1 MLFILRGVRLLA
13 HRRNLAEA
21 GLLLRLTELR
31 MLHRRLE
38 RRARLFCL
46 RLLALWSLC
55 GLFRLRSLCG
65 LLRLRLLHRLFA
77 LRCLCRLFRLRL
89 LHRLL
94 ALRSLCRLFRLR
106 LLHRLLALRSLCRLL
121 VLRCG
126 VPGFGGRLFVILIAA
141 VQRCFVVHVEV
152 VHDTDLLLLF
162 AGTFRSLC

>member
-1 MLFILRGVRLLA
+1 MLFILRGVWLLT

-46 RLLALWSLC
+46 RLLAL
-55 GLFRLRSLCG
+55 RSLCG
-65 LLRLRLLHRLFA
+65 LLVLRCLCGLFA
-77 LRCLCRLFRLRL
+77 LRC
-89 LHRLL
+89 
-94 ALRSLCRLFRLR
+94 LCRLFRLR

-126 VPGFGGRLFVILIAA
+126 VPGFGGRLLVILIAA

>member
-46 RLLALWSLC
+46 RL
-55 GLFRLRSLCG
+55 
-65 LLRLRLLHRLFA
+65 FA

-94 ALRSLCRLFRLR
+94 ALRSLCG
-106 LLHRLLALRSLCRLL
+106 LL

>member
-1 MLFILRGVRLLA
+1 MLFILRGVRLLT

-21 GLLLRLTELR
+21 GLLLRLMELR

-46 RLLALWSLC
+46 RLLV
-55 GLFRLRSLCG
+55 
-65 LLRLRLLHRLFA
+65 

-94 ALRSLCRLFRLR
+94 ALRSLCG
-106 LLHRLLALRSLCRLL
+106 LLALRCLCRLL

>member
-1 MLFILRGVRLLA
+1 MRLLA

-46 RLLALWSLC
+46 RLLAL
-55 GLFRLRSLCG
+55 
-65 LLRLRLLHRLFA
+65 
-77 LRCLCRLFRLRL
+77 RC
-89 LHRLL
+89 
-94 ALRSLCRLFRLR
+94 LCRLFRLR

-126 VPGFGGRLFVILIAA
+126 VPGFGGRLLVILIAA

>member
-46 RLLALWSLC
+46 RLLAL
-55 GLFRLRSLCG
+55 
-65 LLRLRLLHRLFA
+65 
-77 LRCLCRLFRLRL
+77 RCLCRLFRLRL

-94 ALRSLCRLFRLR
+94 ALRSLCG
-106 LLHRLLALRSLCRLL
+106 LLALRCLCGLF

-126 VPGFGGRLFVILIAA
+126 VLGCGGRLFVILIAA

>member
-1 MLFILRGVRLLA
+1 MLFILRGVRLLT

-46 RLLALWSLC
+46 RLLALRC
-55 GLFRLRSLCG
+55 LCG
-65 LLRLRLLHRLFA
+65 LLA

-94 ALRSLCRLFRLR
+94 ALRSLCG
-106 LLHRLLALRSLCRLL
+106 LL

>member
-1 MLFILRGVRLLA
+1 
-13 HRRNLAEA
+13 
-21 GLLLRLTELR
+21 

-46 RLLALWSLC
+46 RLLAL
-55 GLFRLRSLCG
+55 
-65 LLRLRLLHRLFA
+65 
-77 LRCLCRLFRLRL
+77 RCLCRLFCL
-89 LHRLL
+89 
-94 ALRSLCRLFRLR
+94 RLR

>member
-46 RLLALWSLC
+46 RLLAL
-55 GLFRLRSLCG
+55 
-65 LLRLRLLHRLFA
+65 
-77 LRCLCRLFRLRL
+77 RCLCRLFRLRL

-94 ALRSLCRLFRLR
+94 ALRSLCGLFCLR
-106 LLHRLLALRSLCRLL
+106 LLHRLLTLRSLYGLL

>member
-21 GLLLRLTELR
+21 GLLLRLMELR

-46 RLLALWSLC
+46 RLLAL
-55 GLFRLRSLCG
+55 
-65 LLRLRLLHRLFA
+65 
-77 LRCLCRLFRLRL
+77 RCLCRLFRLRL

-94 ALRSLCRLFRLR
+94 ALRCLCGLF
-106 LLHRLLALRSLCRLL
+106 

>member
-46 RLLALWSLC
+46 RLLAL
-55 GLFRLRSLCG
+55 
-65 LLRLRLLHRLFA
+65 
-77 LRCLCRLFRLRL
+77 RCLCRLFRLRL

-94 ALRSLCRLFRLR
+94 VLRSLCG
-106 LLHRLLALRSLCRLL
+106 LL

>member
-1 MLFILRGVRLLA
+1 MLFILRGMRLLA

-46 RLLALWSLC
+46 RLLAL
-55 GLFRLRSLCG
+55 
-65 LLRLRLLHRLFA
+65 
-77 LRCLCRLFRLRL
+77 RCLCRLFRLRL

-94 ALRSLCRLFRLR
+94 ALRCLCGLFRLRLLHRLLALRCLCGLLCLR

-162 AGTFRSLC
+162 AGPFRSLC

>member
-46 RLLALWSLC
+46 RLLAL
-55 GLFRLRSLCG
+55 
-65 LLRLRLLHRLFA
+65 
-77 LRCLCRLFRLRL
+77 RCLCRLFRLRL

-94 ALRSLCRLFRLR
+94 ALRSLCG
-106 LLHRLLALRSLCRLL
+106 LLA
-121 VLRCG
+121 LRCG

>member
-13 HRRNLAEA
+13 HRRNLTEA

-46 RLLALWSLC
+46 RLLAL
-55 GLFRLRSLCG
+55 
-65 LLRLRLLHRLFA
+65 
-77 LRCLCRLFRLRL
+77 
-89 LHRLL
+89 
-94 ALRSLCRLFRLR
+94 RSLCRLFRLR
-106 LLHRLLALRSLCRLL
+106 LLHRLLALRSLCGLFCLRLLHRLLTLRGLYGLL

>member
-46 RLLALWSLC
+46 RLLAL
-55 GLFRLRSLCG
+55 RY
-65 LLRLRLLHRLFA
+65 
-77 LRCLCRLFRLRL
+77 LCRLFRLRL

-94 ALRSLCRLFRLR
+94 ALRSLCG
-106 LLHRLLALRSLCRLL
+106 LL

-162 AGTFRSLC
+162 AGPFRSLC

>member
-46 RLLALWSLC
+46 RLLAL
-55 GLFRLRSLCG
+55 RS
-65 LLRLRLLHRLFA
+65 
-77 LRCLCRLFRLRL
+77 LCRLFRLRL

-94 ALRSLCRLFRLR
+94 ALRSLCGLLCLRLRHRLLALRCLCRLFRLR

>member
-13 HRRNLAEA
+13 HRRNLTEA

-46 RLLALWSLC
+46 RLL
-55 GLFRLRSLCG
+55 
-65 LLRLRLLHRLFA
+65 
-77 LRCLCRLFRLRL
+77 
-89 LHRLL
+89 HRLL
-94 ALRSLCRLFRLR
+94 ALRSLCG
-106 LLHRLLALRSLCRLL
+106 LL

>member
-13 HRRNLAEA
+13 HRRNLTEA

-38 RRARLFCL
+38 RRTRLFCL
-46 RLLALWSLC
+46 RLL
-55 GLFRLRSLCG
+55 
-65 LLRLRLLHRLFA
+65 A

-94 ALRSLCRLFRLR
+94 ALRSLCGLFRLR
-106 LLHRLLALRSLCRLL
+106 LLHRLL

-126 VPGFGGRLFVILIAA
+126 VPGFGGRLFVILITA

-162 AGTFRSLC
+162 VGTFCSLC

>member
-31 MLHRRLE
+31 MLHRSLE

-46 RLLALWSLC
+46 RLLT
-55 GLFRLRSLCG
+55 
-65 LLRLRLLHRLFA
+65 

-94 ALRSLCRLFRLR
+94 VLRCLCRLFCLR
-106 LLHRLLALRSLCRLL
+106 LLHRLLTLRSLCGLL
-121 VLRCG
+121 ALRGG

>member
-1 MLFILRGVRLLA
+1 MLFILRGVRLLT

-46 RLLALWSLC
+46 RLLAL
-55 GLFRLRSLCG
+55 
-65 LLRLRLLHRLFA
+65 
-77 LRCLCRLFRLRL
+77 RCLCRLFRLRL

-94 ALRSLCRLFRLR
+94 ALRSLCGLLVLRCLCGLLRLR

>member
-1 MLFILRGVRLLA
+1 MLFILRGVRLLT

-46 RLLALWSLC
+46 RLLAL
-55 GLFRLRSLCG
+55 
-65 LLRLRLLHRLFA
+65 
-77 LRCLCRLFRLRL
+77 RCLCRLLRLRL

-94 ALRSLCRLFRLR
+94 ALRCLCG
-106 LLHRLLALRSLCRLL
+106 LL